1 VRVRLVGTVVAF
13 DDAVGLGEVETAG
26 VAAGADSRAGAGVG
40 SGAGAGA
47 GPVQSV
53 RYRFHCTQIADGS
66 RTVEVGT
73 VVTFGLLAG
82 HGGRWEAADLQLA
95 AAGHRPRAR

>member
-1 VRVRLVGTVVAF
+1 M
-13 DDAVGLGEVETAG
+13 
-26 VAAGADSRAGAGVG
+26 SI
-40 SGAGAGA
+40 
-47 GPVQSV
+47 

-66 RTVEVGT
+66 RTVVVGT

-95 AAGHRPRAR
+95 PAGESGAEPFAGDQL